1 MPGFMKTKILFCLML
16 LILGNCSLMVKGQ
29 DYLKYYQLIEEA
41 SQLYDS
47 NEYLKSGQK
56 YSEAFLAL
64 ENKRMMD
71 RGMMYERY
79 TAACSWALA
88 GETDSSFI
96 QLFIIA
102 KDDKFKGYNYILAD
116 TDLNSLHQDPRWT
129 EVLEIVRSNEA
140 NIDKKLVAILDTIFM
155 TDQKY
160 RLQIDS
166 VANEYGWGSDELES
180 FTKIIDIT
188 IKEVDSVNLKKIEEI
203 IDKYGWPGAD
213 IVGEHANQT
222 IWLIIQHSDLATQ
235 ERYLPMMREAVKNG
249 KASASD
255 LAYLEDR
262 VALRQGKKQ
271 IYGSQ
276 IGGDPETHICY
287 VSPLE
292 DPDNVDKRRAEVG
305 LPPLELYVSEYQI
318 KWDVEQYKKDLP
330 SIEAKDKEQ
339 QK

>member
-1 MPGFMKTKILFCLML
+1 MIY
-16 LILGNCSLMVKGQ
+16 SLTFGQ
-29 DYLKYYQLIEEA
+29 DYFKYYQYVEEA

-47 NEYLKSGQK
+47 HEYLKSGHK
-56 YSEAFLAL
+56 YSEAFMAL
-64 ENKRMMD
+64 ENKLMMD
-71 RGMMYERY
+71 RGIMYERY
-79 TAACSWALA
+79 NAACSWALA

-96 QLFIIA
+96 QLLKIA
-102 KDDKFKGYNYILAD
+102 KDDKFKGYKYILAD

-129 EVLEIVRSNEA
+129 EVLEIVKSNEA
-140 NIDKKLVAILDTIFM
+140 NIDRTLVAILDTIFM
-155 TDQKY
+155 TDQEY

-166 VANEYGWGSDELES
+166 VGNEYGWGSKELES

-188 IKEVDSVNLKKIEEI
+188 IKEIDSINMLKVEEI
-203 IDKYGWPGAD
+203 IDKYGWPGSD
-213 IVGEHANQT
+213 MVGEHANQT
-222 IWLIIQHSDLATQ
+222 IWLIIQHSDLVTQ

-276 IGGDPETHICY
+276 IGGDPETNICY

-292 DPDNVDKRRAEVG
+292 DPDNVDKRRAEAG
-305 LPPLELYVSEYQI
+305 LPPLALYVSQYQI

-330 SIEAKDKEQ
+330 SIEAKEKDRLKE
-339 QK
+339 